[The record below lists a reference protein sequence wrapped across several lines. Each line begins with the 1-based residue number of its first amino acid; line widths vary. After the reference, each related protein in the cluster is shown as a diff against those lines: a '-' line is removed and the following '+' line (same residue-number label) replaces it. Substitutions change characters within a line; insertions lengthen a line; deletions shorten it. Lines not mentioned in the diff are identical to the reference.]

1 MRQRLSGDRSPIRLG
16 DIVIKRLFAS
26 KRALI
31 IAAAISVGVVAIAVP
46 TTVFAAT
53 TPGGLIG
60 AITGATPSTGPEKID
75 PVASDGLSEITDK
88 PVKTTPTPT
97 PEPTKTTQPTEEPK
111 PKPVEEPKPKPTEE
125 PKPKP
130 KPTETP
136 KPKPT
141 PDASYQVE
149 DPAVAR
155 AAFDAHRSGSA
166 LPAFAAYNG
175 NDCVK
180 IGYAAAKSPVGSA
193 APSAVII
200 SESGWLVL
208 SAAAEGRLTTAKVNG
223 WYDESGRW
231 HVDLKV
237 YDCAA

>member
-1 MRQRLSGDRSPIRLG
+1 MRGPVGHDETSIGLGGTIMIRKL
-16 DIVIKRLFAS
+16 LAS
-26 KRALI
+26 KSALI
-31 IAAAISVGVVAIAVP
+31 VAAALAAALAIAVP

-53 TPGGLIG
+53 TPGGLL
-60 AITGATPSTGPEKID
+60 AALTGEVPSAAPEKLEGIKT
-75 PVASDGLSEITDK
+75 DGPNEIVDA
-88 PVKTTPTPT
+88 PVKPTPTPT
-97 PEPTKTTQPTEEPK
+97 EEVKPTPTEEPK
-111 PKPVEEPKPKPTEE
+111 PKPVEEPKPKPSEE

-130 KPTETP
+130 TPTE

-141 PDASYQVE
+141 PDPAYQVE

-175 NDCVK
+175 NDCTKV
-180 IGYAAAKSPVGSA
+180 GYAYAKSPVGSA

-200 SESGWLVL
+200 AESGWLVL
-208 SAAAEGRLTTAKVNG
+208 SAAAEGRITTAKVNG
-223 WYDESGRW
+223 WYDDSGRW
-231 HVDLKV
+231 KVDLSV

>member
-1 MRQRLSGDRSPIRLG
+1 MIRKL
-16 DIVIKRLFAS
+16 LAS
-26 KRALI
+26 KGALI
-31 IAAAISVGVVAIAVP
+31 IAAALVAGIAIAVP

-53 TPGGLIG
+53 TPGGLL
-60 AITGATPSTGPEKID
+60 AALTGGTSSAAPEKLEGIKT
-75 PVASDGLSEITDK
+75 DGPNEIVDA
-88 PVKTTPTPT
+88 PVKPTPTPT
-97 PEPTKTTQPTEEPK
+97 DEVTPTPTEEPK

-130 KPTETP
+130 TEEP

-141 PDASYQVE
+141 PDPTYQVE

-155 AAFDAHRSGSA
+155 AAFDVHRSGSG

-180 IGYAAAKSPVGSA
+180 VGYAATKSPVGSA

-200 SESGWLVL
+200 AESGWLVL
-208 SAAAEGRLTTAKVNG
+208 SAAGEGRITTAKVNG
-223 WYDESGRW
+223 WYDDSGRW
-231 HVDLKV
+231 KVDLAV